1 MLAEVKLDMAVEQVG
16 GLDVERDWTKM
27 LSKGQLQRLG
37 LARVLLA
44 KPSFALLDGATSA
57 LDSFWVQTL
66 YGVLRETEIAYVT
79 FGDHPDLVP
88 YHDLTLEL
96 CGDGSW
102 RVEREP
108 TGTCPVRPAG
118 GDDD

>member
-1 MLAEVKLDMAVEQVG
+1 
-16 GLDVERDWTKM
+16 
-27 LSKGQLQRLG
+27 
-37 LARVLLA
+37 
-44 KPSFALLDGATSA
+44 
-57 LDSFWVQTL
+57 
-66 YGVLRETEIAYVT
+66 
-79 FGDHPDLVP
+79 VP

-118 GDDD
+118 SDDD